1 MHLSRRLRMA
11 RGSEALSSNKLS
23 VLSHLARRGAMTPG
37 QLAATEFQQPQSLT
51 RLLADLEQDGL
62 VAREQSAQDRR
73 QFLISITAKG
83 SEALSADMARR
94 DEWLTEAMAGLTTA
108 ERDILVVAGRLMES
122 LADLTA

>member
-1 MHLSRRLRMA
+1 
-11 RGSEALSSNKLS
+11 
-23 VLSHLARRGAMTPG
+23 MTPG